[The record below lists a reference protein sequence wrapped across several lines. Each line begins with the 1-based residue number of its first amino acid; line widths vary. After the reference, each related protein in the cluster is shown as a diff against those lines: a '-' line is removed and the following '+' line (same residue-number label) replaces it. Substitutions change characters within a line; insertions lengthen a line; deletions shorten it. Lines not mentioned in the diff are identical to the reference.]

1 MTGATG
7 NVGRHVVDMLLDA
20 DVDVRALTRRPS
32 VARLPAMAE
41 VCQGD
46 LYRPSSL
53 ADALRG
59 VDRMFLFPVDETA
72 KEVVELARKA
82 GVRRI
87 VVLSAAAVTIGLHTN
102 PVEQVV
108 EASGLEWTH
117 VRPGEFMTNKLELW
131 GPGVRAERVVRYP
144 YPDEAGAP
152 IHEADIAA
160 VAVAALLEDRHTGR
174 IYTITGPER
183 LTAREQVQ
191 AIGAAIGEEVRFE
204 VVSPRRARALA
215 HAQGGFAAMHADLL
229 FGFSDYDGSQG
240 SGEDGFS
247 DQDFS
252 ALTWP
257 WPDLQEATGKPGRTF
272 AQWASDHVDDFR

>member
-1 MTGATG
+1 MRVLVTGATG

-131 GPGVRAERVVRYP
+131 GPGVRAESRSSY
-144 YPDEAGAP
+144 
-152 IHEADIAA
+152 
-160 VAVAALLEDRHTGR
+160 
-174 IYTITGPER
+174 
-183 LTAREQVQ
+183 TARRRTPC
-191 AIGAAIGEEVRFE
+191 GARRRLRA
-204 VVSPRRARALA
+204 SRRASRNRRTPRAERIESRRA
-215 HAQGGFAAMHADLL
+215 EPRF
-229 FGFSDYDGSQG
+229 
-240 SGEDGFS
+240 
-247 DQDFS
+247 
-252 ALTWP
+252 ALT
-257 WPDLQEATGKPGRTF
+257 
-272 AQWASDHVDDFR
+272 V